1 MNSELAIVLGVV
13 GVTGLVVL
21 LIGFSAWIFSRR
33 RQERARAQ
41 LDIQRRML
49 EKFESASEFVG
60 FLNSES
66 GRRFLDTVSS
76 EKASQAGR
84 IFGSI
89 QRGAIFTLVGI
100 AGLCIV
106 AYDPDDLFPLAVPS
120 GIALATGLGYLVS
133 AFASYRLSKQWG
145 LLPPSAS

>member
-1 MNSELAIVLGVV
+1 MNSEMAIVMGVV

-41 LDIQRRML
+41 FDLQRRML
-49 EKFESASEFVG
+49 EKFESASEFVA

-66 GRRFLDTVSS
+66 GRKFLETVSS
-76 EKASQAGR
+76 ESASQAGR

-89 QRGAIFTLVGI
+89 QKGAIFTLMGIVGFS
-100 AGLCIV
+100 IV
-106 AYDPDDLFPLAVPS
+106 AYDIDELIPLAVPS
-120 GIALATGLGYLVS
+120 GIALAIGLGYLIS
-133 AFASYRLSKQWG
+133 AFASHRLSKQWG

>member
-1 MNSELAIVLGVV
+1 MNSETAIVLGVV

-41 LDIQRRML
+41 FDIQRRML
-49 EKFESASEFVG
+49 EKFESASEFVA
-60 FLNSES
+60 FLDSEG
-66 GRRFLDTVSS
+66 GRKFLDTVSTDRV
-76 EKASQAGR
+76 SQAGR

-89 QRGAIFTLVGI
+89 QRGAIFTLMGIVGF
-100 AGLCIV
+100 CIV
-106 AYDPDDLFPLAVPS
+106 AYDPDDLIPLAVPS
-120 GIALATGLGYLVS
+120 GIALATGLGYLFS

>member
-1 MNSELAIVLGVV
+1 MNSETAIVLGVV

-33 RQERARAQ
+33 RQERVRTQ
-41 LDIQRRML
+41 FDIQRRML
-49 EKFESASEFVG
+49 EKFESATEFVA

-66 GRRFLDTVSS
+66 GRKFLDTVST
-76 EKASQAGR
+76 ETVSQAGR

-89 QRGAIFTLVGI
+89 QRGAIFTLMGVVGF
-100 AGLCIV
+100 CIV
-106 AYDPDDLFPLAVPS
+106 AYEPEDLIPLAVPS
-120 GIALATGLGYLVS
+120 GIALATGLGYLIS

-145 LLPPSAS
+145 LLPPSAT

>member
-1 MNSELAIVLGVV
+1 MNSETAIVLGVV

-21 LIGFSAWIFSRR
+21 LIGFSACIFSRR

-41 LDIQRRML
+41 FDIQRRML
-49 EKFESASEFVG
+49 EKFESASEFVT
-60 FLNSES
+60 FLDSDS
-66 GRRFLDTVSS
+66 GRKFLDTVAS
-76 EKASQAGR
+76 ETASQAGR

-89 QRGAIFTLVGI
+89 QKGAIFTLMGLVGF
-100 AGLCIV
+100 CIV
-106 AYDPDDLFPLAVPS
+106 AYEPEDLIPLAVPS
-120 GIALATGLGYLVS
+120 GIALATGLGYLIS